1 MMSNKVWKGVCLCVI
16 LLVGDP
22 FINLPQVNANYVPDV
37 ELAHD
42 PSQTVPT
49 VL

>member
-22 FINLPQVNANYVPDV
+22 FINLPQVNATPVPDV
-37 ELAHD
+37 ELAHNT
-42 PSQTVPT
+42 SKT
-49 VL
+49 

>member
-22 FINLPQVNANYVPDV
+22 FINLPQVNAIPVTEV
-37 ELAHD
+37 ELAHNT
-42 PSQTVPT
+42 SKT
-49 VL
+49 